1 MSIRRMAATAALF
14 FLVGSAAAAEAPA
27 APTDPNDPL
36 KGVATYCPPVVETFL
51 PGEYYFCAGSQA
63 FARGDKQAAAAR
75 MQDAARWASKPA
87 QYVLGLMYLNGDTGV
102 RDPARGV
109 AWLAMSAE
117 RHDPVFERAFLVE
130 FAKLDTQQRAQANA
144 YWRDIKKD
152 YADNV
157 AGRRAERRYDAGMK
171 DMKDADFAGNDVFLD
186 GITSPQGGGAGTYEG
201 GGGVHSSRV
210 GGGQR
215 AFAFIKKMD
224 KMRDDYFHGMEG
236 HVTVGAVTY
245 AGTVGELAAA
255 TPAR

>member
-1 MSIRRMAATAALF
+1 MFIRRMMATAALI
-14 FLVGSAAAAEAPA
+14 FLAGSAAAAAAPA
-27 APTDPNDPL
+27 SPNESSDAL
-36 KGVATYCPPVVETFL
+36 KGAPAYCPPVMETFL
-51 PGEYYFCAGSQA
+51 PGQYYFCAGSQA

-109 AWLAMSAE
+109 AWLALSAE
-117 RHDPVFERAFLVE
+117 RHDAVFERAFLVE
-130 FAKLDTQQRAQANA
+130 FAKLNTEQRAQANA
-144 YWRDIKKD
+144 YWRDMKKD

-186 GITSPQGGGAGTYEG
+186 GITSPQGGEAGTYEG

-245 AGTVGELAAA
+245 AGTVGQLAEAP
-255 TPAR
+255 PAR